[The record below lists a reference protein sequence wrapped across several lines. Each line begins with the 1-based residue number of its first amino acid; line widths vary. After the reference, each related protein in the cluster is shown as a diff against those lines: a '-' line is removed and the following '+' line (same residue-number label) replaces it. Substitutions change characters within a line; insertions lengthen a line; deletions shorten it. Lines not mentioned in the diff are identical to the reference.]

1 MKQQTHAPKPRTTR
15 TSIKAMQP
23 LFTPNVCDIEMF
35 TQQFFDDSSASWLEN
50 KTKCANGQYK
60 YSCSHIYPKSG
71 KRCGR
76 AMEHV
81 HT

>member
-1 MKQQTHAPKPRTTR
+1 MNKPTPKPRTTR
-15 TSIKAMQP
+15 TSMKAMQP
-23 LFTPNVCDIEMF
+23 LQHVLCNTEIF

-50 KTKCANGQYK
+50 KIKCANGQYK

-76 AMEHV
+76 AMEHS
-81 HT
+81 HK

>member
-1 MKQQTHAPKPRTTR
+1 MEKFAPKPRTTR

-23 LFTPNVCDIEMF
+23 LLLLTTNVCDTEMF

-50 KTKCANGQYK
+50 KTKYANGQYK

-76 AMEHV
+76 AAEHS
-81 HT
+81 HK